1 MKFPMQF
8 LFCFNSFSSSL
19 IETLIIIFSSI
30 GLVISLIGAFIIP
43 WGYTSRVME
52 AFYIICLIFFFYS
65 LVISAS
71 SLYIRKNRKGNFLS
85 RACIISSLF
94 NIITCILSIIIY
106 IVIFIVLIPD
116 LKSKSQI
123 KNVLVLDPETG
134 EYNTQASTEQSL
146 VSDGEMIFSIIT
158 VALNLILWLI
168 LLFLWISE
176 HFRQSYNICGSY
188 NEYLEEQKNKSIDNS
203 KNNEYNIVGH
213 DKYGFPIYNIKNWRN
228 IGSARPRS
236 ESIFK
241 SSEKTSTK
249 CDVENNNIL
258 KYSYKEKFSENLRKQ
273 SNKSLDIIHRRKK
286 EKEKHFE
293 KYLEKYLEN
302 GEVTKDL
309 NQYYYNFSNKT
320 ALNITDANNSIN
332 PGK

>member
-19 IETLIIIFSSI
+19 IETLIIILSSI

-213 DKYGFPIYNIKNWRN
+213 DKYGLPIYNIKNGGN

-241 SSEKTSTK
+241 SSEKTFSK
-249 CDVENNNIL
+249 YDVENNNIL
-258 KYSYKEKFSENLRKQ
+258 KYSYKEKLAENLRRP
-273 SNKSLDIIHRRKK
+273 SYKSLDIIHKRKK

-309 NQYYYNFSNKT
+309 NQYYFNFSNKT
-320 ALNITDANNSIN
+320 ALNLTDANNSIN
-332 PGK
+332 PGN